1 MAKDRPAATR
11 RILAVALPMLV
22 ALGVALVVL
31 NGEDAAKPDALMD
44 GDLCAVDGGGLAAS
58 ATLLLDLRKPLPG
71 GFQPG
76 LLLRRLSRD
85 LAAGTELRAFAL
97 TGAPGSP
104 RRFLARLCKPYE
116 DSELS
121 IESAKDQ
128 RREQRDCD
136 DLPAQLPPHLRT
148 LAEGFCVRRAA
159 LANRMAGLARSASPP
174 PVANAY
180 LIEAIEAAKQE
191 FRERPPPWSLYL
203 FSDMLQHASWY
214 SHLDL
219 DWTEWRFA
227 DFQGLRAVRAT
238 PLPSW
243 TAGADLNVK
252 VFYAPRQGLTD
263 APRAKRAH
271 QAFWRAYFGA
281 ADLVFEEQPPQPAYA
296 ALPLMDALAQ
306 REREETER
314 LLAQLA
320 ERRAALEGQRQQG
333 LAAQQERA
341 ARAAELNRLEQEI
354 QAARTRQQQAQ
365 QQTQEAQTAQE
376 ARTAQEVQEAQDV
389 QEAGEGGIFG
399 EEPSAGEREGATP
412 RMKEP
417 SAGEREGATPRMKEP
432 SAGER
437 EGAGLAGADPS
448 AEQRTGATLAGAETS
463 ADQRDREPPSAPPPL
478 THSRDD
484 HGFTDP
490 NRQSPAAGTPPAQPS
505 CAASLKPAFSA
516 LLVEDSYFGNRRV
529 NYGAGVIGVLYNL
542 DEDGQTRDEAVLL
555 DRDQSN
561 NTRPASFEA
570 LAEDTLAQVRA
581 WEFDFADPAAPGC
594 VKTERRTATFTYRNK
609 CVGAPAPSCRTV
621 LAEVDVH

>member
-22 ALGVALVVL
+22 ALGVAFVVL
-31 NGEDAAKPDALMD
+31 NGEDAAKPDALVD
-44 GDLCAVDGGGLAAS
+44 EDLCAVGGGGLAAS

-71 GFQPG
+71 GFQPSV
-76 LLLRRLSRD
+76 LLRRLSRD

-97 TGAPGSP
+97 TGTPGSP

-128 RREQRDCD
+128 RQEQRDCD

-180 LIEAIEAAKQE
+180 LIEAIEEAKQE
-191 FRERPPPWSLYL
+191 FRERPRPWSLYL

-227 DFQGLRAVRAT
+227 DFQGLRTARAT
-238 PLPSW
+238 PLPS
-243 TAGADLNVK
+243 AAVDAVLNVK

-341 ARAAELNRLEQEI
+341 ARTAELNRLEQEI

-365 QQTQEAQTAQE
+365 EAQTAQ
-376 ARTAQEVQEAQDV
+376 APRTAQEAQDV
-389 QEAGEGGIFG
+389 QEAGERGILVE
-399 EEPSAGEREGATP
+399 EEPSAGEREGECNSP
-412 RMKEP
+412 
-417 SAGEREGATPRMKEP
+417 
-432 SAGER
+432 
-437 EGAGLAGADPS
+437 
-448 AEQRTGATLAGAETS
+448 
-463 ADQRDREPPSAPPPL
+463 
-478 THSRDD
+478 HS
-484 HGFTDP
+484 
-490 NRQSPAAGTPPAQPS
+490 
-505 CAASLKPAFSA
+505 
-516 LLVEDSYFGNRRV
+516 
-529 NYGAGVIGVLYNL
+529 
-542 DEDGQTRDEAVLL
+542 
-555 DRDQSN
+555 
-561 NTRPASFEA
+561 
-570 LAEDTLAQVRA
+570 
-581 WEFDFADPAAPGC
+581 
-594 VKTERRTATFTYRNK
+594 
-609 CVGAPAPSCRTV
+609 
-621 LAEVDVH
+621 